1 MNKIPFVSMF
11 SQRAMGLSINGN
23 DLIITSIC
31 RKLVKYSHNTFKIK
45 DFMLKDTH
53 QLNPALIPGKKSV
66 EEIILSLPRDIAIV
80 REIDYPHSNLR
91 ELREALGYQ
100 LDSFIP
106 FKNEDVYFD
115 IHPVSQARHE
125 TKVLIVAVKKLE
137 LDNILLKLQTLEI
150 TPSRVIISPFAFL
163 PILEE
168 KKGSVVLACK
178 NTKNYSFN
186 LFENS
191 HLISSS
197 IAKTEV
203 ELASQIKAKPLDE
216 ILLLNFNN
224 GFLSNEY
231 KIPFQLLDENSES
244 YGAGLYGLS
253 NYPCNLSLVKF
264 HRKRLNTQIT
274 SMCFFVGLLIF
285 FVFLI
290 PYIQKINNLAVLR
303 TVNIQIKSIKKDV
316 SSVEK
321 IHDRIAI
328 LDEAVSSVNNIKE
341 KYIPRIDIILEL
353 AKVLPSDAWA
363 KAITIV
369 DNTFEIEGDAV
380 SSTNLI
386 PTLESSPLFSGVGLT
401 SPVTKTQSGRE
412 KFRIRGTIEKH

>member
-1 MNKIPFVSMF
+1 MNKLPFVSMF

-23 DLIITSIC
+23 DLVITTVC
-31 RKLVKYSHNTFKIK
+31 RKLVKYTHETFKIK
-45 DFMLKDTH
+45 DFILKDTT
-53 QLNPALIPGKKSV
+53 QLNPSIIQREKFV
-66 EEIILSLPRDIAIV
+66 EEIILSLPRELAIV
-80 REIDYPHSNLR
+80 REIDYPHSNLK

-125 TKVLIVAVKKLE
+125 TKVLIVAVKKPE
-137 LDNILLKLQTLEI
+137 LDNILLKLQALEI

-168 KKGSVVLACK
+168 KKGTVVLASK
-178 NTKNYSFN
+178 NTSNYSYN

-191 HLISSS
+191 HLVISS

-203 ELASQIKAKPLDE
+203 ELTNQIKTKPPDE
-216 ILLLNFNN
+216 ILLINFNN

-231 KIPFQLLDENSES
+231 KIPFQLLDEYSES

-264 HRKRLNTQIT
+264 HKKRLNTQIT
-274 SMCFFVGLLIF
+274 SMCFFIGLLMLF
-285 FVFLI
+285 AFLI
-290 PYIQKINNLAVLR
+290 PYIQKINNLALLK
-303 TVNIQIKSIKKDV
+303 TVNTQIKSIKKDV
-316 SSVEK
+316 STVEK
-321 IHDRIAI
+321 IHERITA
-328 LDEAVSSVNNIKE
+328 LDETITHVNNIRE
-341 KYIPRIDIILEL
+341 KYTPRLDVILEL
-353 AKVLPSDAWA
+353 AKVLPNDAWA
-363 KAITIV
+363 KAVTIAG
-369 DNTFEIEGDAV
+369 NSFELEGDAV

-386 PTLESSPLFSGVGLT
+386 PTLESSPLFSGVGLS